1 MKTSYLRGLQF
12 HELKRLEKDLF
23 NELRNVSADLT
34 ATVQRD
40 ISWVQKSLQEKM
52 EDVRRT
58 WISAGAE
65 RPRRLDG
72 YRLYPVQANKE
83 YQKGW

>member
-58 WISAGAE
+58 
-65 RPRRLDG
+65 
-72 YRLYPVQANKE
+72 
-83 YQKGW
+83 

>member
-1 MKTSYLRGLQF
+1 MVNSTGKNMKTSYLRGLQF

-58 WISAGAE
+58 
-65 RPRRLDG
+65 
-72 YRLYPVQANKE
+72 
-83 YQKGW
+83 